1 MRKFDVIVIVDN
13 NRVVLF
19 AKRSLREAKALK
31 ALIYCLRTNVRVR
44 IVPNK

>member
-1 MRKFDVIVIVDN
+1 MRKFDVIVIADN

>member
-1 MRKFDVIVIVDN
+1 MRKFDVIVIADN

-19 AKRSLREAKALK
+19 AKRSLRDAKALK

>member
-1 MRKFDVIVIVDN
+1 MKKFDVVIIN
-13 NRVVLF
+13 NNTRIVLF
-19 AKRSLREAKALK
+19 VKRSLRDAKALK

>member
-1 MRKFDVIVIVDN
+1 MRKFDVIVIADN

-19 AKRSLREAKALK
+19 AKRSLRDAKALK
-31 ALIYCLRTNVRVR
+31 ALIYCLRTNVSVR

>member
-1 MRKFDVIVIVDN
+1 MKRFDVVVIENN

-19 AKRSLREAKALK
+19 AKRSLRDAKALK
-31 ALIYCLRTNVRVR
+31 ALIYCLRTNVKVR